1 MLLARSVGKAMH
13 RAGHCLARR
22 AAAQST
28 GHQAPLAQR
37 HWCSR
42 SWAAPVVPAAAAAG
56 GGCAWR
62 GPAHQ
67 LATYRR
73 LHGASVRCRAAPAF
87 TPDDIEVEVGLM
99 VEGEPAGLSDPD
111 LDELTEA
118 LYDDSVRAVRAAALH
133 LLAEE
138 AAEAAAGG
146 TAPRAAP
153 PRPMELSVVLC
164 DDDHI
169 RQLNLDWRG
178 SDAATDVLSFE
189 MEGCEEGFYGELE
202 DEEGLEEGGVEAE
215 GGAWEAEAEGEEEE
229 AAGLEAE
236 LPVSM
241 LGDVVISLDTAGR
254 QALERGHSLR
264 DECRMLLVHGLLHL
278 LGYDH
283 ERGEEA
289 EAEMAAAEA
298 AVLSSLG
305 WKGQGLIASASA
317 AAAASSSGTGSQPRS
332 GGDGIRGGS
341 MHSPAGG
348 TSTYS
353 AAAEGDRWRFRGLPE
368 IQILAL
374 DMDGT
379 LLDSRSRV
387 LPSSVA
393 AIKAAIARGVT
404 VMLATGKARP
414 AAVRAMQAVDLAG
427 DGLVVSTSGPGVFLQ
442 GLAAYGRGGQ
452 LVAGSHVDGSVVRQA
467 FEYAQRH
474 SIPLCGFL
482 GEECVTL
489 EMTQELE
496 ELHHRYYEPLARVAG
511 SLEEVLCGPPLRKLL
526 FMTHPRVVDGQ
537 LKPHWSSALEGTAA
551 ETMQAVPEML
561 EVVPSGWHKAR
572 ALSQVLSH
580 LSVPPE
586 RFMAV
591 GDGGNDLTMVELAG
605 VGVAMGNA
613 VPAVKAA
620 ASLVVASNNEGGVA
634 EAIER
639 LIL

>member
-1 MLLARSVGKAMH
+1 
-13 RAGHCLARR
+13 
-22 AAAQST
+22 
-28 GHQAPLAQR
+28 
-37 HWCSR
+37 
-42 SWAAPVVPAAAAAG
+42 
-56 GGCAWR
+56 
-62 GPAHQ
+62 
-67 LATYRR
+67 
-73 LHGASVRCRAAPAF
+73 
-87 TPDDIEVEVGLM
+87 
-99 VEGEPAGLSDPD
+99 
-111 LDELTEA
+111 
-118 LYDDSVRAVRAAALH
+118 
-133 LLAEE
+133 
-138 AAEAAAGG
+138 
-146 TAPRAAP
+146 
-153 PRPMELSVVLC
+153 
-164 DDDHI
+164 
-169 RQLNLDWRG
+169 
-178 SDAATDVLSFE
+178 
-189 MEGCEEGFYGELE
+189 
-202 DEEGLEEGGVEAE
+202 
-215 GGAWEAEAEGEEEE
+215 
-229 AAGLEAE
+229 
-236 LPVSM
+236 
-241 LGDVVISLDTAGR
+241 
-254 QALERGHSLR
+254 
-264 DECRMLLVHGLLHL
+264 
-278 LGYDH
+278 
-283 ERGEEA
+283 
-289 EAEMAAAEA
+289 
-298 AVLSSLG
+298 
-305 WKGQGLIASASA
+305 
-317 AAAASSSGTGSQPRS
+317 
-332 GGDGIRGGS
+332 